1 MLENIYNQRVTILN
15 KLKRTDS
22 KTGVDVWRK
31 SIVDD
36 VVWYTKSSR
45 SAGSSSVFIGTYIT
59 VLFPFNSRYLPYME
73 WKKPENQEEH
83 FTMSSG
89 DYIILDEY
97 PILKNMLIRKTSLEF
112 RAANF
117 FVKKNMIK
125 RFKEEFEKLF
135 KNDFILMSKKEV
147 IKSKLFGNGKASDK
161 FESCLGDYLALA
173 ISDKGIIDEYDS
185 NPLKG
190 LHAGVTEDEVLVP
203 LIVIDKHKKSK
214 KTL

>member
-31 SIVDD
+31 STVDD

-73 WKKPENQEEH
+73 WKKPGNQEEH

-89 DYIILDEY
+89 DYIILGDVPEN
-97 PILKNMLIRKTSLEF
+97 ITANNIIKVLEQYGENVCQVKHHN
-112 RAANF
+112 ANY
-117 FVKKNMIK
+117 K
-125 RFKEEFEKLF
+125 RFGAR
-135 KNDFILMSKKEV
+135 V
-147 IKSKLFGNGKASDK
+147 Q
-161 FESCLGDYLALA
+161 
-173 ISDKGIIDEYDS
+173 
-185 NPLKG
+185 LKVE
-190 LHAGVTEDEVLVP
+190 GV
-203 LIVIDKHKKSK
+203 
-214 KTL
+214 

>member
-36 VVWYTKSSR
+36 VVWYTKSAR

-73 WKKPENQEEH
+73 WKKPGNQEEH

-89 DYIILDEY
+89 DYIILGDVPEN
-97 PILKNMLIRKTSLEF
+97 ITANNIIKVLEGYGENVCQVKHHN
-112 RAANF
+112 ANY
-117 FVKKNMIK
+117 K
-125 RFKEEFEKLF
+125 RFGAR
-135 KNDFILMSKKEV
+135 V
-147 IKSKLFGNGKASDK
+147 Q
-161 FESCLGDYLALA
+161 
-173 ISDKGIIDEYDS
+173 
-185 NPLKG
+185 LKVE
-190 LHAGVTEDEVLVP
+190 GV
-203 LIVIDKHKKSK
+203 
-214 KTL
+214 

>member
-73 WKKPENQEEH
+73 WKKPGNQDEH

-89 DYIILDEY
+89 DYIILGDVPEN
-97 PILKNMLIRKTSLEF
+97 ITANNIIKVLEQYGENVCQVKHHN
-112 RAANF
+112 ANY
-117 FVKKNMIK
+117 K
-125 RFKEEFEKLF
+125 RFGAR
-135 KNDFILMSKKEV
+135 V
-147 IKSKLFGNGKASDK
+147 Q
-161 FESCLGDYLALA
+161 
-173 ISDKGIIDEYDS
+173 
-185 NPLKG
+185 LKVE
-190 LHAGVTEDEVLVP
+190 GV
-203 LIVIDKHKKSK
+203 
-214 KTL
+214 

>member
-36 VVWYTKSSR
+36 VVWYTKSAR

-73 WKKPENQEEH
+73 WKKPGNQDEH

-89 DYIILDEY
+89 DYIILGDVPEN
-97 PILKNMLIRKTSLEF
+97 ITANNIIKVLEQYGENVCQVKHHN
-112 RAANF
+112 ANY
-117 FVKKNMIK
+117 K
-125 RFKEEFEKLF
+125 RFGAK
-135 KNDFILMSKKEV
+135 V
-147 IKSKLFGNGKASDK
+147 Q
-161 FESCLGDYLALA
+161 
-173 ISDKGIIDEYDS
+173 
-185 NPLKG
+185 LKVE
-190 LHAGVTEDEVLVP
+190 GV
-203 LIVIDKHKKSK
+203 
-214 KTL
+214 

>member
-73 WKKPENQEEH
+73 WKKPGNQDEH

-89 DYIILDEY
+89 DYIILGDVPEN
-97 PILKNMLIRKTSLEF
+97 ITANNIIRVLEQYGENVCQVKHHN
-112 RAANF
+112 ANY
-117 FVKKNMIK
+117 K
-125 RFKEEFEKLF
+125 RFGAR
-135 KNDFILMSKKEV
+135 V
-147 IKSKLFGNGKASDK
+147 Q
-161 FESCLGDYLALA
+161 
-173 ISDKGIIDEYDS
+173 
-185 NPLKG
+185 LKVE
-190 LHAGVTEDEVLVP
+190 GV
-203 LIVIDKHKKSK
+203 
-214 KTL
+214 

>member
-36 VVWYTKSSR
+36 VVWYTKSAR

-73 WKKPENQEEH
+73 WKKPGNQDEH

-89 DYIILDEY
+89 DYIILGDVPEN
-97 PILKNMLIRKTSLEF
+97 ITANNIIKVLEQYGENVCQVKHHN
-112 RAANF
+112 ANY
-117 FVKKNMIK
+117 K
-125 RFKEEFEKLF
+125 RFGAR
-135 KNDFILMSKKEV
+135 V
-147 IKSKLFGNGKASDK
+147 Q
-161 FESCLGDYLALA
+161 
-173 ISDKGIIDEYDS
+173 
-185 NPLKG
+185 LKVE
-190 LHAGVTEDEVLVP
+190 GV
-203 LIVIDKHKKSK
+203 
-214 KTL
+214 

>member
-36 VVWYTKSSR
+36 VVWYTKSAR

-73 WKKPENQEEH
+73 WKKPGNQEEH

-89 DYIILDEY
+89 DYIILGDVPEN
-97 PILKNMLIRKTSLEF
+97 ITANNIIKVLEQYGENVCQVKHHN
-112 RAANF
+112 ANY
-117 FVKKNMIK
+117 K
-125 RFKEEFEKLF
+125 RFGAR
-135 KNDFILMSKKEV
+135 V
-147 IKSKLFGNGKASDK
+147 Q
-161 FESCLGDYLALA
+161 
-173 ISDKGIIDEYDS
+173 
-185 NPLKG
+185 LKVE
-190 LHAGVTEDEVLVP
+190 GV
-203 LIVIDKHKKSK
+203 
-214 KTL
+214 

>member
-36 VVWYTKSSR
+36 VVWYTKSAR

-73 WKKPENQEEH
+73 WKKPGNQDEH

-89 DYIILDEY
+89 DYIILGDVPENITANNIIKVLEQY
-97 PILKNMLIRKTSLEF
+97 GENVCQVKHHNANYRRFGARVQLKVE
-112 RAANF
+112 
-117 FVKKNMIK
+117 
-125 RFKEEFEKLF
+125 
-135 KNDFILMSKKEV
+135 
-147 IKSKLFGNGKASDK
+147 
-161 FESCLGDYLALA
+161 
-173 ISDKGIIDEYDS
+173 
-185 NPLKG
+185 
-190 LHAGVTEDEVLVP
+190 GV
-203 LIVIDKHKKSK
+203 
-214 KTL
+214 